1 MLNSVVDVL
10 LHLCFSEFET
20 AFFQVA
26 FSIIFFALLRVG
38 EVVDMSYRHVTFSN
52 DAIKVFL
59 KHPRLNKLAGIIYAS
74 KQSNGTML

>member
-1 MLNSVVDVL
+1 MLNSVVGVL

-20 AFFQVA
+20 AFFSGC
-26 FSIIFFALLRVG
+26 FYNSFLCTSG
-38 EVVDMSYRHVTFSN
+38 VVDFSYRHVTFSN

-59 KHPRLNKLAGIIYAS
+59 KHPRLNKLDRIIYAS